1 MRNITLTLAALA
13 AAVFAFA
20 AIPASAEDAVV
31 IKSDHPHHY
40 HHWHHRHHHHEG
52 AAVIIKK
59 D

>member
-13 AAVFAFA
+13 ATAFALA

-31 IKSDHPHHY
+31 IKTDHPHH